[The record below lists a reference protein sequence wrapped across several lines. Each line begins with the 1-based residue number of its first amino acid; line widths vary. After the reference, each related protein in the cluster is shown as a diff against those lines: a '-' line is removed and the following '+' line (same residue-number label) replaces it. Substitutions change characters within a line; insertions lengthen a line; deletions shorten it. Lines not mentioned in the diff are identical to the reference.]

1 MKQISM
7 KQISVVV
14 TPETKDR
21 WKKEACAL
29 GYMNFTQFIK
39 DAIEEK
45 ITQKKRMS
53 QSIKELFLWN

>member
-1 MKQISM
+1 MKLKQIC
-7 KQISVVV
+7 VVV
-14 TPETKDR
+14 TPEIKDR

-45 ITQKKRMS
+45 IAQGR
-53 QSIKELFLWN
+53 KENK

>member
-1 MKQISM
+1 MKQVSI
-7 KQISVVV
+7 VVSDEV
-14 TPETKDR
+14 KNR

-45 ITQKKRMS
+45 ITQGR
-53 QSIKELFLWN
+53 KENK

>member
-21 WKKEACAL
+21 WKKEACTL

-45 ITQKKRMS
+45 IAQGKRMS
-53 QSIKELFLWN
+53 

>member
-1 MKQISM
+1 MKLKQIC
-7 KQISVVV
+7 VVV

-45 ITQKKRMS
+45 IVQGRKGNK
-53 QSIKELFLWN
+53 